1 MTDNLYTTFDENLSP
16 LDFEIVGVD
25 EEGAEAL
32 GRPRVSYLSDAW
44 RRLRQNKIAVVA
56 MVILIL
62 MILLVLFGPAIS
74 GYSFEEIDPT
84 AVRQPPS
91 AQHWFGT
98 DKLGRDL
105 FARVCVGGR
114 VSILIGLTGALISA
128 VVGCVYGG
136 ISAYCGGVVDDVMM
150 RIVEIIQSVPY
161 LIIVI
166 LLSVVMESKSLGTL
180 LLALTI
186 TGWVGTARLVRG
198 QMLQIRSQEYVMAA
212 QCLGVRPWRIIMR
225 HMIPNML
232 NVVIVSITF
241 DIPGYIF
248 SEAFLSYI
256 GLGIQPPN
264 TSWGALAS
272 AAQPDLSFAPY
283 QLFFPALMIALTM
296 LSFTLFGDGLRDALD
311 PRMRK

>member
-25 EEGAEAL
+25 EGGAEAL

-44 RRLRQNKIAVVA
+44 RRLRQNKIAVAA

-62 MILLVLFGPAIS
+62 MILLVVFGPAIS

-150 RIVEIIQSVPY
+150 RIVEIIQSIPY

-166 LLSVVMESKSLGTL
+166 LLSVVLQSKSIGTL

-212 QCLGVRPWRIIMR
+212 QCLGVRPWRIILR